1 MEPLR
6 LQGETP
12 LFALCHAAAWADA
25 SLHSRRAAVQR
36 LLEGALVCTIVWDP
50 ENEHTEQRSIMTAA
64 QKSRRSANWGRAS
77 MQSQEFNGN
86 LKKLKA
92 RPSLRPLVPA

>member
-50 ENEHTEQRSIMTAA
+50 ENEHTEQRSIMNSSSEVATKC
-64 QKSRRSANWGRAS
+64 QLGKSKYAESRIQR
-77 MQSQEFNGN
+77 
-86 LKKLKA
+86 
-92 RPSLRPLVPA
+92 